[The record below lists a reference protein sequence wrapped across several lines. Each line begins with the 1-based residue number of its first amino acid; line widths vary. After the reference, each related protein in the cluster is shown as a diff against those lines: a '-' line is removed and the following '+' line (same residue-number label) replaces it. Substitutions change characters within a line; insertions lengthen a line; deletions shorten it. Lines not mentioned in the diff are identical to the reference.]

1 MQTAQ
6 SIIDEIYKT
15 DLYDIEPNVPLN
27 SSHESTEEDTL
38 NEVSFESETAVLQ
51 ELTVPLEQRDIMWAQ
66 TLIDTV

>member
-27 SSHESTEEDTL
+27 SSYEEDTL
-38 NEVSFESETAVLQ
+38 NEVSFELETAILQ